1 MDRWLYL
8 HKKTIKKTGMVI
20 MVIVALIYAILVWN
34 TNRLFKKNYH
44 DEGFKDVSCNE
55 LFEYKGVQLVIKD
68 FKALTSEQ
76 VIEQYGNPEE
86 YAYDMEGNKVPVD
99 SVEKEFTYVIIC
111 YDMKKLVEDPQF
123 DMTDILLCDSMTN
136 GCIEPYFHNLL
147 LGDDV
152 IMMDDIAVGE
162 TIKNR
167 VMGFCLS
174 NTYMDKQYV
183 KDPSKDKYFLAFP
196 AYENNMRPIRIRLN

>member
-1 MDRWLYL
+1 MF
-8 HKKTIKKTGMVI
+8 IIVVI
-20 MVIVALIYAILVWN
+20 TIYALLVWN
-34 TNRLFKKNYH
+34 INQLFKNNYH
-44 DEGFKDVSCNE
+44 DEGFRDVRYNE

-99 SVEKEFTYVIIC
+99 SVEKEYTYVIIY
-111 YDMKKLVEDPQF
+111 YDMKKIVENPEF

-136 GCIEPYFHNLL
+136 GRIEPYFHNLL
-147 LGDDV
+147 LGDNA

-162 TIKNR
+162 TVENR
-167 VMGFCLS
+167 AMGFYLS
-174 NTYMDKQYV
+174 NTYMDEQYV

-196 AYENNMRPIRIRLN
+196 AYDNNMRPIRIRLN